1 MMKPAIRRSLL
12 SLCLATGLSLA
23 CSTAW
28 SETLDRSLVPVGS
41 FEEMAAFQGP
51 GPSGIAVS
59 PNGRTFVGFP
69 RHAIDHPGMTL
80 GELVSGKLVPYPSKE
95 VSEPSS
101 LPDAQRLISM
111 HGMTLDSQGRLWLI
125 DDGKHAGH
133 EGITPGAA
141 KVVGIDL
148 KTNRVIAS
156 VVLKDALLQDSH
168 MNDLRIDLT
177 HGAQGTA
184 YVADSSFGD
193 KPAMVVV
200 DLASGK
206 QRRVL
211 TNDVSVVA
219 QKDFVTQ
226 LDGVPMRY
234 EGSKSLFPHGGVD
247 SLALTPDGSRL
258 YYSPLTSRHL
268 WSLPTA
274 TLSDFTLNDKQLAS
288 HIKDEGE
295 KVMTDGM
302 DMDRQGRI
310 YLTDAEHH
318 QILRRWPDGHLE
330 VVLRDPR
337 LVWPDGIFVT
347 EHYVYVTLG
356 QWDRLGKN
364 VDTRRPPYLLVRSA
378 IDGVPYFN
386 AQPD

>member
-1 MMKPAIRRSLL
+1 MIKRTAPL
-12 SLCLATGLSLA
+12 SLSTWFLALGLALA
-23 CSTAW
+23 GSSA
-28 SETLDRSLVPVGS
+28 SAATLDRSLIPVGS
-41 FEEMAAFQGP
+41 IEQVAAFEGP
-51 GPSGIAVS
+51 GPSGIVVS
-59 PNGRTFVGFP
+59 PDGRTFVGFP

-80 GELVSGKLVPYPSKE
+80 AERVNGRLVPYPSKGI
-95 VSEPSS
+95 SEPSS
-101 LPDAQRLISM
+101 LSDAQRLISV

-125 DDGKHAGH
+125 DDGKLAGH
-133 EGITPGAA
+133 EGIQPGAA
-141 KVVGIDL
+141 KIVGIDL
-148 KTNRVIAS
+148 KTNKIFAS

-211 TNDVSVVA
+211 STDPSIIA

-234 EGSKSLFPHGGVD
+234 EGSKTVFPHGGVD

-274 TLSDFTLNDKQLAS
+274 SLSDFALNDAALAS
-288 HIKDEGE
+288 QIRDEGE

-337 LVWPDGIFVT
+337 LVWPDGLFVT

-364 VDTRRPPYLLVRSA
+364 FDTRRPPYLLVRSS
-378 IDGVPYFN
+378 IDPVPHLT

>member
-1 MMKPAIRRSLL
+1 MMKRTVAL
-12 SLCLATGLSLA
+12 SLSTLGLALGLAFASSSA
-23 CSTAW
+23 SG
-28 SETLDRSLVPVGS
+28 ETLDRSLIPVGS
-41 FEEMAAFQGP
+41 LEQVAAFEGP

-59 PNGRTFVGFP
+59 QDGRTFVGFP

-80 GELVSGKLVPYPSKE
+80 AELVGGKLVPYPSKD

-101 LPDAQRLISM
+101 LGDAQRLISV
-111 HGMTLDSQGRLWLI
+111 HGMTLDSRGRLWLI

-133 EGITPGAA
+133 EGIQPGAA

-148 KTNRVIAS
+148 KTNKIFAS

-177 HGAQGTA
+177 HGDQGTA

-211 TNDVSVVA
+211 SADPSILA

-234 EGSKSLFPHGGVD
+234 EGSKTVFPHGGVD

-274 TLSDFTLNDKQLAS
+274 SLSDFSLKDAQLAAQ
-288 HIKDEGE
+288 IKDEGE

-318 QILRRWPDGHLE
+318 QILRRWPDGRLE

-364 VDTRRPPYLLVRSA
+364 FDTRRPPYLLVRSP
-378 IDGVPYFN
+378 IDSVPQLN